1 MKGIRFGAY
10 HSHDDLQLILKSKE
24 MGSPPI
30 KENKIDRP
38 GADGVIDQ
46 TEFFGE
52 PKFDNVVH
60 KFEFSSMIP
69 HGDFPAQHSR
79 IKSAIHGRKL
89 RIIDDDDP
97 AFFWLGRCKVS
108 PFTASRTIGTV
119 GVECDCEPYKYKQE
133 KTVVT
138 RAIDG
143 AQTITLT
150 NGRKRALPE
159 VTIETEGTL
168 HIVYQTTNVWDLG
181 SGSFTL
187 PELELV
193 EGDNLVE
200 VSGVGSITFTWQE
213 GVL

>member
-24 MGSPPI
+24 MGSPAI

-52 PKFDNVVH
+52 TKFDNVVH

-69 HGDFPAQHSR
+69 HDEFPAQHSR

-138 RAIDG
+138 RTIDG

-150 NGRKRALPE
+150 NARKRALPE

-168 HIVYQTTNVWDLG
+168 HVVYQTTNVWDLG
-181 SGSFTL
+181 SGSFVL

-200 VSGVGSITFTWQE
+200 VSGTGSITFAWQE

>member
-10 HSHDDLQLILKSKE
+10 HSHDDLQLILKNKE

-69 HGDFPAQHSR
+69 QGEFPAQHSR
-79 IKSAIHGRKL
+79 IKSAIHGRRL

-138 RAIDG
+138 RSIDG

-200 VSGVGSITFTWQE
+200 VSGTGSITFTWQE